1 MYYTIL
7 LIFMQKKKLFFKHS
21 KLAVSI
27 KSKGKIHPEKLS
39 FLRFPYQRDR
49 DRVIHST
56 AFRRLKHK
64 TQVFVNTTGDHYR
77 TRITHSLE
85 VAQIARTLAR
95 YFNLNEDLCE
105 TLSLA
110 HDLGHTPFGHAGEDA
125 LNKCMKSYGG
135 FDHNIQTVRIVTL
148 LENKYYNFKGLN
160 LSLETI
166 DGLVKHNG
174 RVINQD
180 KFNRILGKNFF
191 RNKID
196 FLKSPSLEAQIASIS
211 DDIAYNSHDL
221 EDGLRAK
228 LYKIEDLKHIP
239 ILSKIIIKHKKFIKL
254 KGSELVLRQIIRE
267 IINEMV
273 KDIIKNTKKNIK
285 KEKIKSTTDIYRS
298 KKLLVSFS
306 NKMQQFDNSIKSFL
320 MKKMYLSKNVQK
332 KTNYGKKI
340 IKFLFLKIKKNPSKF
355 IKKSAYQRN
364 NIERNIC
371 DFIAGMTDRYAIN
384 LYNDLK

>member
-1 MYYTIL
+1 
-7 LIFMQKKKLFFKHS
+7 MQKKKILKYS

-27 KSKGKIHPEKLS
+27 KSKGRIHHEKLS
-39 FLRFPYQRDR
+39 TLRSPYQRDR

-105 TLSLA
+105 TISLS

-125 LNKCMKSYGG
+125 LNECMKPYGG

-148 LENKYYNFKGLN
+148 LENKYYNFKGIN

-174 RVINQD
+174 KVINQD
-180 KFNRILGKNFF
+180 KINSMLGKNFF
-191 RNKID
+191 KNKINY
-196 FLKSPSLEAQIASIS
+196 LKSPSLEAQIASIS

-228 LYKIEDLKHIP
+228 LYTIEDLKNIP
-239 ILSKIIIKHKKFIKL
+239 ILTKIITKHKKFIKL

-273 KDIIKNTKKNIK
+273 KDIILNTKKNLK
-285 KEKIKSTTDIYRS
+285 KQKINSIFDVYGAKS
-298 KKLLVSFS
+298 LLVSFS
-306 NKMQQFDNSIKSFL
+306 REMKLFDTTIKSFL
-320 MKKMYLSKNVQK
+320 MKKMYLCENVLK
-332 KTNYGKKI
+332 KTNNGKKI
-340 IKFLFLKIKKNPSKF
+340 IRFLFVKIKQNPLKF
-355 IKKSAYQRN
+355 IKKSVFQRDN
-364 NIERNIC
+364 VERNIC
-371 DFIAGMTDRYAIN
+371 DYIAGMTDRYAIN
-384 LYNDLK
+384 LFNSLK

>member
-7 LIFMQKKKLFFKHS
+7 LILMQKKKFFKHFN
-21 KLAVSI
+21 LAVPL
-27 KSKGKIHPEKLS
+27 KSKGRIHSESLS
-39 FLRFPYQRDR
+39 SLRTPFQRDR

-85 VAQIARTLAR
+85 VAQIARTLAK

-105 TLSLA
+105 TISLS
-110 HDLGHTPFGHAGEDA
+110 HDLGHTPFGHAGEDS
-125 LNKCMKSYGG
+125 LNDCMKPYGG
-135 FDHNIQTVRIVTL
+135 FDHNIQTLRIVTL

-174 RVINQD
+174 RVLNQD
-180 KFNRILGKNFF
+180 NYTSILGKNFF
-191 RNKID
+191 KNKINYS
-196 FLKSPSLEAQIASIS
+196 LSPSLEAQLASIS

-228 LYKIEDLKHIP
+228 LYTIEDLKNIP
-239 ILSKIIIKHKKFIKL
+239 VLSSIINKHKKFIKQ
-254 KGSELVLRQIIRE
+254 KGTELVLRQIIRG

-273 KDIIKNTKKNIK
+273 KDVIVNTKKNIK
-285 KEKIKSTTDIYRS
+285 KEKINSIKDIYHS
-298 KKLLVSFS
+298 KNLLVTFS
-306 NKMQQFDNSIKSFL
+306 KEMELFDISIKSFL
-320 MKKMYLSKNVQK
+320 RERMYFSKNVLK

-340 IKFLFLKIKKNPSKF
+340 IKILFLKIKKNPSKF
-355 IKKSAYQRN
+355 IKKSLYRKK

-384 LYNDLK
+384 LYNSLK

>member
-1 MYYTIL
+1 
-7 LIFMQKKKLFFKHS
+7 MQKKSLFRYS

-27 KSKGKIHPEKLS
+27 ESEGRIHYETLS
-39 FLRFPYQRDR
+39 SLRSAYQRDR

-64 TQVFVNTTGDHYR
+64 TQVFVNSTDDHYR

-85 VAQIARTLAR
+85 VAQIARTLAK

-110 HDLGHTPFGHAGEDA
+110 HDLGHTPFGHAGEEA
-125 LNKCMKSYGG
+125 LNACMSPYGG
-135 FDHNIQTVRIVTL
+135 FDHNIQTLRIITL
-148 LENKYYNFKGLN
+148 LESKYYNFKGLN
-160 LSLETI
+160 LSIETI

-174 RVINQD
+174 RVLKQD
-180 KFNRILGKNFF
+180 KFTDILGNNFF
-191 RNKID
+191 KNKINY
-196 FLKSPSLEAQIASIS
+196 LSSPSLEAQLASIS

-228 LYKIEDLKHIP
+228 LYTIEDLKNIP
-239 ILSKIIIKHKKFIKL
+239 VLSRIITKHKKFIKL
-254 KGSELVLRQIIRE
+254 NGIELAVRQIIRE

-273 KDIIKNTKKNIK
+273 NDIISNTKKNIK
-285 KEKIKSTTDIYRS
+285 KQKLNTVKDIYNTKRPVVTFS
-298 KKLLVSFS
+298 KE
-306 NKMQQFDNSIKSFL
+306 MQLFDTSIKSFL
-320 MKKMYLSKNVQK
+320 MERMYLSKNVLK
-332 KTNYGKKI
+332 KTNNGKKI

-355 IKKSAYQRN
+355 IKTSVYQGST
-364 NIERNIC
+364 IERNIS

-384 LYNDLK
+384 LFNSLK